1 MKVTAERID
10 RVKAQVTVEIPEEEF
25 EISLQK
31 AYKTVVNR
39 INVPGF
45 RKGKTP
51 RRILEKMYGREILME
66 EALKD
71 AIPSAYDKALEEIK
85 GEFIAV
91 SEPQYE
97 LIQAEK
103 EKPVI
108 FKAVFDIKPEVKLGK
123 YKGLELTR
131 RSTEIKE
138 EDIDAEIERMRE
150 RYARLETVEE
160 AAVEGDILTIDFE
173 GKLDGR
179 AFNGGSAENYH
190 LQIGSH
196 RMIEGFEEQ
205 LVGSRPG
212 ETREVEVTFP
222 EDYGSPELAGQRAVF
237 TVTVKEIKR
246 KELAPLDD
254 EFAKDVSEFDTLQEL
269 RLDIANKL
277 KEAAQIRAENE
288 LRSEA
293 INKVVEAAEIEIPR
307 SMVERQAYRLVE
319 NFALQLQGQGLSLE
333 DYFKATNSTF
343 EDLFKNYLPAAE
355 NAVRTDL
362 VLEAIAKAE
371 NITVTE
377 EEIEAEIGKM
387 AEQYRQEPTKVRE
400 VVEKQGRISSLEFGI
415 MIRKAVDFIIAE
427 ATINNAVE

>member
-1 MKVTAERID
+1 MRVTAERID
-10 RVKAQVTVEIPEEEF
+10 KVKAQVTVEIPEDEF

-31 AYKTVVNR
+31 AYKTVVKK

-71 AIPSAYDKALEEIK
+71 AIPSAYDKALAEIK
-85 GEFIAV
+85 DEYTAV

-97 LIQAEK
+97 LVQTEK
-103 EKPVI
+103 EKPII

-123 YKGLELTR
+123 YKGLELTKQPVDV
-131 RSTEIKE
+131 KE
-138 EDIDAEIERMRE
+138 EDIDAEIDRMRE
-150 RYARLETVEE
+150 RYAKLKAVEE
-160 AAVEGDILTIDFE
+160 AAAEGDILTIDFE
-173 GKLDGR
+173 GKLDGE
-179 AFNGGSAENYH
+179 AFSGGSAENYS

-196 RMIEGFEEQ
+196 SLIEGFEEQ
-205 LVGSRPG
+205 LVGSKPG

-222 EDYGSPELAGQRAVF
+222 ENYHSPELAGKKAVF

-269 RLDIANKL
+269 RLDIENKL
-277 KEAAQIRAENE
+277 KEAAKKRSENE

-293 INKVVEAAEIEIPR
+293 VKKAAENAQLEIPR
-307 SMVERQAYRLVE
+307 SMIERQAYRMAE
-319 NFALQLQGQGLSLE
+319 NFAMQLQGQGLSLE
-333 DYFKATNSTF
+333 YYFKATDTKP
-343 EDLFKNYLPAAE
+343 EDLIKSYLPAAE
-355 NAVRTDL
+355 DTVRTDL

-371 NITVTE
+371 NIKVSA
-377 EEIEAEIGKM
+377 EEIEAEISKM
-387 AEQYRQEPTKVRE
+387 AEQLKQEPARVRE
-400 VVEKQGRISSLEFGI
+400 VAEKQGQISSLEFGI
-415 MIRKAVDFIIAE
+415 MIRKAVDLIITE
-427 ATINNAVE
+427 ATIKNAGE